1 MTLNQELLK
10 EEFDK
15 SNAVSMELEAG
26 MVSLHDVYLVHGS
39 AVNRSSRSR
48 RGLTLRFMPTSSVF
62 DREWSSRMAL
72 EKGLVDHAE
81 RTLFLMRGKDLS
93 GENDFRL
100 RW

>member
-1 MTLNQELLK
+1 
-10 EEFDK
+10 
-15 SNAVSMELEAG
+15 MELEAG
-26 MVSLHDVYLVHGS
+26 MISLHDVYLVHGS

-62 DREWSSRMAL
+62 DREWSSLMAR

-81 RTLFLMRGKDLS
+81 RTLFQMRGKDLS